1 MPPVPPATPLSDPH
15 VEALARWA
23 QLADVTVDDRTDA
36 AIAAMMELP
45 PRADAAP
52 ALALAAT
59 AAYARVPGRGPR
71 DLQSGHRIVRLLCLL
86 GEPGARELV
95 RLRERIRYQHA
106 RKAVD
111 AALAGLARELRIPLG
126 ELEDAFGGP
135 RLDPDLALS
144 LPAGPFLA
152 RIHVSD
158 DLRRVRTGWR
168 TESGAPRRSRPARAA
183 EYSEQLA
190 HIQAERRRLQS
201 HLSDLRGR
209 LEDAMVSGRSWS
221 ADQWAARMFADPLR
235 SALARRLVWR
245 FETADSSVLALPTAK
260 GVEDVAGR
268 AVRVRPD
275 ANVELWHPAESPVAQ
290 RPWQQRAAEIGLDQ
304 PVDQIQREVTIADAR
319 RLHLADGVVVNQRSF
334 RGFLMRRG
342 WHVPYVGPWF
352 TVLEATHDL
361 MRGGPEAVLHLHH
374 ADDEGS
380 VIVLDVAF
388 RSVHGRDL
396 DARKLPGPLVS
407 EAARDVLG
415 AVKVGTSAADGPNS
429 SGHAARRLL
438 GPDR

>member
-1 MPPVPPATPLSDPH
+1 MPTVSHTTPLSDPH
-15 VEALARWA
+15 VEALVRWA
-23 QLADVTVDDRTDA
+23 QLADVPVDDRSDA
-36 AIAAMMELP
+36 AIAAMIELP

-111 AALAGLARELRIPLG
+111 AALARLARELRIPLG

-135 RLDPDLALS
+135 QLDSDLALL
-144 LPAGPFLA
+144 LPAGPFRA
-152 RIHVSD
+152 RIHISD
-158 DLRRVRTGWR
+158 DLRRVRTAWQ
-168 TESGAPRRSRPARAA
+168 TQSGAPRRSRPARAA
-183 EYSEQLA
+183 EYGEQLA

-209 LEDAMVSGRSWS
+209 LEDAMISGRSWS

-245 FETADSSVLALPTAK
+245 FDTADTSVLALPTAN

-268 AVRVRPD
+268 AVRVQPD
-275 ANVELWHPAESPVAQ
+275 ANVELWHPAESPLAQ
-290 RPWQQRAAEIGLDQ
+290 GPWQQRGAEIGLDQ

-319 RLHLADGVVVNQRSF
+319 RLKVANGVVVNQRSF

-342 WHVPYVGPWF
+342 WHVPYLGPWF
-352 TVLEATHDL
+352 TVPEARREL
-361 MRGGPEAVLHLHH
+361 MRGGPEAVLHLDL
-374 ADDEGS
+374 ADDGRK
-380 VIVLDVAF
+380 VIVRELAF
-388 RSVHGRDL
+388 RSVHGRQL
-396 DARKLPGPLVS
+396 DARKLSRALVS

-415 AVKVGTSAADGPNS
+415 AVKAGSPTA
-429 SGHAARRLL
+429 
-438 GPDR
+438 